1 MNDWRK
7 GKKFELF
14 SCNRMIFRP
23 ANSEEGSGEDG
34 DRGEINQLS
43 GFHLQSSWFIN
54 TQASS
59 QITRIVTETNIE
71 TESLGQE
78 VVRIWTDCSFV
89 YVMDFNLCTYIV
101 EFGSYIEMKICTP
114 LVKSFVWYS
123 TFSKPNRSKAKT
135 KTETRRSRNAFKEKN
150 LDGY

>member
-1 MNDWRK
+1 MEGAKSAMIHSGSFSGRLIPKRGQVKVAIVGVLLHSFSSIFSASSHRK

-14 SCNRMIFRP
+14 SCNKMIFRP

-34 DRGEINQLS
+34 DRGGINQLC

-59 QITRIVTETNIE
+59 QITRIVTGTNIE

-78 VVRIWTDCSFV
+78 VLRI
-89 YVMDFNLCTYIV
+89 
-101 EFGSYIEMKICTP
+101 
-114 LVKSFVWYS
+114 
-123 TFSKPNRSKAKT
+123 
-135 KTETRRSRNAFKEKN
+135 
-150 LDGY
+150 